1 MLKQRLLASVF
12 LCATIAPVAHAQT
25 DTTNLGTLSTTGAGN
40 AAANT
45 PGGGLLVNETSTKQV
60 STVTRTFIQTQAP
73 SSNPFQLLQFEPSVN
88 AQSIDSTGSVGGSLN
103 VRGFDSSEM
112 GFTIEGVPVNDSG
125 NYAVYPQEYV
135 DAENLDNIFL
145 SQGSV
150 DLNAPHVGASGGNI
164 GISMI
169 QPSDKAGGYVAQGYG
184 TNNEHRS
191 FLRLDSGLLPTGTK
205 FYVSSS
211 YEAEDKW
218 RGLGE
223 DQKYNTEAKLVQTL
237 PHDSSITASFIYVW
251 EDNYSYLALTK
262 AQWQANKYADYD
274 TSFGG
279 ATDTNYYKLH
289 LNPFRN
295 VITQIT
301 GNFGIT
307 ENLHLTIQPYF
318 WFGYGNGGG
327 ATDLNVDKANND
339 YNSFGPIPFKYPLP
353 TAGDSI
359 SGTGTAEKLLTYDPS
374 ITNTYRP
381 GIINTLTYQLGN
393 QTLAGGYWLEIT
405 RHKQTGEYEPVGLN
419 GVPGNI
425 WATNGVLLLPNGTPA
440 YRRDWLTGNT
450 AQEFFLTD
458 DGSWLNGKV
467 ETYAGIRTP
476 NYKRTTDNEEYGVPA
491 ADVHLRRDYND
502 ILPYVGA
509 SYNINS
515 AQMVFL
521 DFAGTFRAPQNYAFF
536 DNPPNQQDQKPET
549 AYTTELGYRYQTDKV
564 ILQADAYNTHFINRE
579 GSLGVDPIDGT
590 ATDRNIG
597 ATQDDGV
604 EFNSG
609 YQPKPGFSLHATASY
624 DDSTLLD
631 NISTTETGGGI
642 GYVPSKGK
650 QFPDT
655 PKFQASAGADYEIW
669 NGFSIGGTVKYVGV
683 RYSTYVDDETT
694 PAYYYT
700 ELHADY
706 HLPHF
711 GLLQDPTLQL
721 NVLNMIDTNYLGVIY
736 SQTLNAHTIGTGKT
750 SIAGSSPTYD
760 PGAPGSVTLTLST
773 PF

>member
-1 MLKQRLLASVF
+1 
-12 LCATIAPVAHAQT
+12 
-25 DTTNLGTLSTTGAGN
+25 
-40 AAANT
+40 
-45 PGGGLLVNETSTKQV
+45 
-60 STVTRTFIQTQAP
+60 
-73 SSNPFQLLQFEPSVN
+73 
-88 AQSIDSTGSVGGSLN
+88 
-103 VRGFDSSEM
+103 
-112 GFTIEGVPVNDSG
+112 
-125 NYAVYPQEYV
+125 
-135 DAENLDNIFL
+135 
-145 SQGSV
+145 
-150 DLNAPHVGASGGNI
+150 
-164 GISMI
+164 
-169 QPSDKAGGYVAQGYG
+169 
-184 TNNEHRS
+184 
-191 FLRLDSGLLPTGTK
+191 
-205 FYVSSS
+205 
-211 YEAEDKW
+211 
-218 RGLGE
+218 
-223 DQKYNTEAKLVQTL
+223 
-237 PHDSSITASFIYVW
+237 
-251 EDNYSYLALTK
+251 
-262 AQWQANKYADYD
+262 
-274 TSFGG
+274 
-279 ATDTNYYKLH
+279 
-289 LNPFRN
+289 
-295 VITQIT
+295 
-301 GNFGIT
+301 
-307 ENLHLTIQPYF
+307 
-318 WFGYGNGGG
+318 
-327 ATDLNVDKANND
+327 
-339 YNSFGPIPFKYPLP
+339 
-353 TAGDSI
+353 
-359 SGTGTAEKLLTYDPS
+359 
-374 ITNTYRP
+374 
-381 GIINTLTYQLGN
+381 
-393 QTLAGGYWLEIT
+393 
-405 RHKQTGEYEPVGLN
+405 
-419 GVPGNI
+419 
-425 WATNGVLLLPNGTPA
+425 
-440 YRRDWLTGNT
+440 
-450 AQEFFLTD
+450 
-458 DGSWLNGKV
+458 
-467 ETYAGIRTP
+467 
-476 NYKRTTDNEEYGVPA
+476 
-491 ADVHLRRDYND
+491 
-502 ILPYVGA
+502 
-509 SYNINS
+509 
-515 AQMVFL
+515 MVFL